1 MGTAAAERRTAIS
14 ACRGALQAAHNA
26 ANLANIVDK
35 EAAQML
41 RTAEGMA
48 RSAVSRLEFLGR
60 ELANKK
66 KKQEKDVKCTDASM
80 ESTAAAA
87 ESAPLPAPR
96 PRASRRRRGRGARE
110 AVPPPAAT
118 EPVLPQDA
126 VAGAP
131 PSGRAL
137 RPQISR
143 ERSPRRESS
152 PTSSSAASGP
162 RHAPGGF
169 RVGQTVVFC
178 GLTSRP
184 ELVGVLATVVSIDKD
199 AERVAVKVD
208 STGEC
213 VRVKPCNIKLTIF
226 GAGGRQVL

>member
-87 ESAPLPAPR
+87 ESAPLPAPK

-118 EPVLPQDA
+118 EPVLPVRSSQTMQHQVDHLRRWWSA
-126 VAGAP
+126 GLVIEMFCVLIVA
-131 PSGRAL
+131 RL
-137 RPQISR
+137 Y
-143 ERSPRRESS
+143 
-152 PTSSSAASGP
+152 
-162 RHAPGGF
+162 
-169 RVGQTVVFC
+169 C
-178 GLTSRP
+178 GMLNLP
-184 ELVGVLATVVSIDKD
+184 
-199 AERVAVKVD
+199 
-208 STGEC
+208 
-213 VRVKPCNIKLTIF
+213 N
-226 GAGGRQVL
+226 